1 MTASSGD
8 NDLVADTVWWK
19 TVCAAACNGAGRFFI
34 ETKCIWRGG
43 DILYTGKTGTDICN
57 NFIHACN
64 DKYQNDHQ
72 HGNGQVHHTSYSA
85 HGRDEKA

>member
-8 NDLVADTVWWK
+8 NDLVADTVRWK

-34 ETKCIWRGG
+34 ETKCMWRGG

-64 DKYQNDHQ
+64 DKYLFRSLDQA
-72 HGNGQVHHTSYSA
+72 GNTITITINIDQLTI
-85 HGRDEKA
+85 